1 MNEINFWN
9 GLTDEEK
16 KIAME
21 AVADFQAAELKRK
34 RIRINT
40 LKDEVF
46 SNIRTLYSLMDEYE
60 WDDFTEDLKNNLPM

>member
-21 AVADFQAAELKRK
+21 AVADFQETKLRKEKIDALKEE
-34 RIRINT
+34 IFNDIG
-40 LKDEVF
+40 
-46 SNIRTLYSLMDEYE
+46 TLYNLMGAVE
-60 WDDFTEDLKNNLPM
+60 WNDFTEDLINEFPIT

>member
-21 AVADFQAAELKRK
+21 AVADFQAEKLKRE
-34 RIRINT
+34 RIDA
-40 LKDEVF
+40 LKDEV
-46 SNIRTLYSLMDEYE
+46 
-60 WDDFTEDLKNNLPM
+60 

>member
-21 AVADFQAAELKRK
+21 AVADFQAEKLKRE
-34 RIRINT
+34 RIDA

-46 SNIRTLYSLMDEYE
+46 NGIETLYNLVDGCD
-60 WDDFTEDLKNNLPM
+60 WDDFVEDLRNNFSL

>member
-21 AVADFQAAELKRK
+21 AVANFQADKLKK
-34 RIRINT
+34 ERINA

-46 SNIRTLYSLMDEYE
+46 NNIDTLYGLMDRYE
-60 WDDFTEDLKNNLPM
+60 WDDFTEDLKNNFPM

>member
-21 AVADFQAAELKRK
+21 AVADFQETKLRKEKIDALKEE
-34 RIRINT
+34 IFNNVGTI
-40 LKDEVF
+40 
-46 SNIRTLYSLMDEYE
+46 YSLTTRDE
-60 WDDFTEDLKNNLPM
+60 WDAFTEDLINTYPIT

>member
-21 AVADFQAAELKRK
+21 AVADFQAKKLREE
-34 RIRINT
+34 RIKT
-40 LKDEVF
+40 LKEAVF
-46 SNIRTLYSLMDEYE
+46 NDVETLYNLMGAVE
-60 WDDFTEDLKNNLPM
+60 WNDFTEDLINEFPIT

>member
-21 AVADFQAAELKRK
+21 AVADFQAEKLKRE
-34 RIRINT
+34 RINA

-46 SNIRTLYSLMDEYE
+46 NGIETLYNLMGASE
-60 WDDFTEDLKNNLPM
+60 WDDFTEDLTNNFPMV